1 MKYLYAKKVIALSV
15 LLLTAISTM
24 ALSIKGTVVDD
35 TKVPLPGV
43 NVVIKGTTQG
53 AVTDLDGNFEIREVK
68 AGDYTIVV
76 TFIGFQ
82 TKELMVSVPAT
93 GTMAP
98 LNISLASKTEMLDE
112 FIVVGYGV
120 QRKREVTGSIAKVSG
135 KEIAELPVPSFESAL
150 QGQAAGVSVTTG
162 SGLAGSASLVR
173 IRGIASISAGGDPL
187 YVVDGIPII
196 SDNFIGG
203 NSGGMNTN
211 PLAAINPE
219 DIESIEILKDA
230 ASTGI
235 YGSRGS
241 NGVILITT
249 KSAKKDGLTFNF
261 KTRLGFSNPTARP
274 NMLNNTNYLQLVQ
287 EAYENDGGVG
297 QAPLQNTIPWESAQ
311 RTNTDWVDQTIG
323 TGFKQLYSL
332 SASYKKNK
340 LGAYASFSFDDNAS
354 YLVGNSY
361 DRLNGKLN
369 LDYKVNDKLILKGS
383 TNITRGVNHRV
394 NAAWSGGLG
403 AAMSTALPIYPVK
416 WDSTQVSNP
425 YTGEYTVNDNGD
437 TVAYANEGDYWI
449 ESGVGNNP
457 TAQREW
463 TDWRVTEIR
472 TINNLNFIYS
482 PTKKVTFNGRF
493 GYESMNW
500 REDQWTSN
508 KMNQTLDENPDLG
521 TANLKQ
527 TKLDNF
533 SSTLTGQY
541 NSTFKKIHKVGLLG
555 GIEHQFQQQ
564 EFITDKH
571 VYNTA
576 PAALDKYDAEDS
588 TIVAPGTNRVQKLAF
603 QSFFGRANYVYKGK
617 YIAQA
622 TARVDGSSRFGP
634 NNKYGFFP
642 SASVGWIVSEEKF
655 LKGNK
660 VFSFLKVK
668 ASWGITGNAN
678 IPGNLYQENWEAATN
693 TYNGSGY
700 LFQTQLPNPD
710 IKWETSHT
718 IDVGFELGLLED
730 RIVTEFSYY
739 NKRTKDVFMYLAV
752 PPSFGYT
759 NWWDNVGEILNWGVE
774 LNVTSHNLTKKL
786 KWDTKINLAYNY
798 NEIVSIGDYSPDAVS
813 GGTNDTRVVPGS
825 PVGTNYLVRF
835 SHVDKATGQPV
846 YLDINGE
853 ETYTWSPNDRVPV
866 GDILPDLVGGVTNMF
881 RYKQWDLSFLV
892 TFSIGNKIYD
902 SSSKR
907 QLGVVTD
914 WNMREEI
921 YDRWRKPGD
930 ETTYPILTQNT
941 ANYGSSTPWIN
952 TDMWLH
958 DGDYIRF
965 KNLSLGYSFGK
976 VAKDKI
982 DNLKVQFSMTN
993 FLTFTKFQ
1001 GLDPEIARDFADNA
1015 DRNMSGNITY
1025 LTPPQE
1031 KTFNF
1036 TISAS
1041 F

>member
-1 MKYLYAKKVIALSV
+1 MKHFYGIKAILTSFLMLVSV
-15 LLLTAISTM
+15 VTM
-24 ALSIKGTVVDD
+24 AQSIKGTIVDD
-35 TKVPLPGV
+35 TKTSLPGV
-43 NVVIKGTTQG
+43 NVKIKGTTQG
-53 AVTDLDGNFEIREVK
+53 AVTNLDGKFEITKVEP
-68 AGDYTIVV
+68 GTYTLEI
-76 TFIGFQ
+76 TFIGFNTIEQ
-82 TKELMVSVPAT
+82 QVTVVANQETTPVNVTLLP
-93 GTMAP
+93 
-98 LNISLASKTEMLDE
+98 KTEELDE
-112 FIVVGYGV
+112 FVVVGYGV
-120 QRKREVTGSIAKVSG
+120 QRKREVTGAIATVKG
-135 KEIAELPVPSFESAL
+135 KEIAALPVPSFESAL

-249 KSAKKDGLTFNF
+249 KSAKKNGLYFNF
-261 KTRLGFSNPTARP
+261 KTRLGISNPTARP
-274 NMLNNTNYLQLVQ
+274 NMLNNEEYMQLYQ

-297 QAPLQNTIPWESAQ
+297 RAPLKNSIPWEAAQ

-340 LGAYASFSFDDNAS
+340 LGAYASFSYDDNAS

-361 DRLNGKLN
+361 DRMSGKLN
-369 LDYKVNDKLILKGS
+369 LDYKINDKWNIKGS

-416 WDSTQVSNP
+416 WDSNQIANP
-425 YTGEYTVNDNGD
+425 YTGEFEINAAGD
-437 TVAYANEGDYWI
+437 TVPYAKDGDYWI
-449 ESGVGNNP
+449 EGGVGNNP

-463 TDWRVTEIR
+463 TDWRVTELR
-472 TINNLNFIYS
+472 TINNLNVIFA
-482 PTKKVTFNGRF
+482 PTKQFTFNLRA

-508 KMNQTLDENPDLG
+508 LMNPTLTEDPSLG
-521 TANLKQ
+521 TANRKE

-541 NSTFKKIHKVGLLG
+541 NKVIKANHKLGVLG
-555 GIEHQFQQQ
+555 GIEYQQQ
-564 EFITDKH
+564 QQLFRTDKH

-576 PAALDKYDAEDS
+576 PAALDKYDAHDS
-588 TIVAPGTNRVQKLAF
+588 TIVAPGVNRTERVAF
-603 QSFFGRANYVYKGK
+603 QSFFGRVNYVFKGK
-617 YIAQA
+617 YIVQG

-634 NNKYGFFP
+634 KNKYGFFP

-655 LKGNK
+655 LKNNK
-660 VFSFLKVK
+660 TISYLKLK
-668 ASWGITGNAN
+668 ASWGTTGNAN
-678 IPGNLYQENWEAATN
+678 IPPNLYQENWQASTN
-693 TYNGSGY
+693 TYNGQEY
-700 LFQTQLPNPD
+700 LYQTQLPNEN
-710 IKWETSHT
+710 IKWETSKT
-718 IDVGFELGLLED
+718 IDLGFEMGFLED
-730 RIVTEFSYY
+730 RITTEFSYY
-739 NKRTKDVFMYLAV
+739 NKRTKDVFMYLSV

-774 LNVTSHNLTKKL
+774 LNITSHNLVKKF
-786 KWDTKINLAYNY
+786 KWDTRLNLAYNY

-825 PVGTNYLVRF
+825 PVGTNFLVRF
-835 SHVDKATGQPV
+835 SHVEKETGKPV

-853 ETYTWSPNDRVPV
+853 ETYTWSPADRVPV
-866 GDILPDLVGGVTNMF
+866 GDILPDLVGGMTNSFM
-881 RYKQWDLSFLV
+881 YGKWDMSFLV

-914 WNMREEI
+914 WNMRKEL

-941 ANYGSSTPWIN
+941 ENYGSSTPWIN

-958 DGDYIRF
+958 DGDYLRF

-976 VAKDKI
+976 VANDKI
-982 DNLKVQFSMTN
+982 SNLRLQFSMTN

-1031 KTFNF
+1031 RTYNL
-1036 TISAS
+1036 TVSVS

>member
-1 MKYLYAKKVIALSV
+1 MKHLYFKKA
-15 LLLTAISTM
+15 LLTFTFLMTTVALM
-24 ALSIKGTVVDD
+24 AATITGTIVDD
-35 TKVPLPGV
+35 AKAPLPGV
-43 NVVIKGTTQG
+43 NVKIQGTTQG
-53 AVTDLDGNFEIREVK
+53 GTTNMDGVFKITNVEP
-68 AGDYTIVV
+68 GDYTLEA
-76 TFIGFQ
+76 TFIGFE
-82 TKELMVSVPAT
+82 TKLVSVSVPKT
-93 GTMAP
+93 GDPVVLKITLSP
-98 LNISLASKTEMLDE
+98 KSEILDE
-112 FIVVGYGV
+112 FVVVGYGV
-120 QRKREVTGSIAKVSG
+120 QRKREVTGSIAKVEG
-135 KEIAELPVPSFESAL
+135 KEIAELPVPSFEAAL

-249 KSAKKDGLTFNF
+249 KSAKGDGLVFNF
-261 KTRLGFSNPTARP
+261 KTRLGFSNPTAKP
-274 NMLNNTNYLQLVQ
+274 NMLGSSDYLQLYQ

-297 QAPLQNTIPWESAQ
+297 QAPLKNSIPWESAQ
-311 RTNTDWVDQTIG
+311 RTNTNWVDETVG

-332 SASYKKNK
+332 GVSYRKNK
-340 LGAYASFSFDDNAS
+340 LGVYGSFGWDDNAS
-354 YLVGNSY
+354 YLKGNSY
-361 DRLNGKLN
+361 DRLSGKLS
-369 LDYKVNDKLILKGS
+369 LDYKASDKLTIKGS
-383 TNITRGVNHRV
+383 TNVTRGVNHRV

-425 YTGEYTVNDNGD
+425 YTGDFEVNDQGD
-437 TVAYANEGDYWI
+437 TIPYANSGDYWI
-449 ESGVGNNP
+449 EAGVGNNP
-457 TAQREW
+457 TAQSEW
-463 TDWRVTEIR
+463 TDWRVTELR
-472 TINNLNFIYS
+472 TINNLNLIYS
-482 PTKKVTFNGRF
+482 PTKNITVNGRF
-493 GYESMNW
+493 GYETMNW
-500 REDQWTSN
+500 RDDQWTSN
-508 KMNQTLDENPDLG
+508 RMNPTLDENPELG
-521 TANLKQ
+521 TANLLQ
-527 TKLDNF
+527 NKLDNI
-533 SSTLTGQY
+533 STTLTAQY
-541 NSTFKKIHKVGLLG
+541 NKTINLKHKLG
-555 GIEHQFQQQ
+555 VLAGGEYQYQQQ
-564 EFITDKH
+564 KFITDKH

-576 PAALDKYDAEDS
+576 PAALDKYDAHDS
-588 TIVAPGTNRVQKLAF
+588 TIVAPGTNRTQKLAF
-603 QSFFGRANYVYKGK
+603 QSFFGRVNYVFKGK
-617 YIAQA
+617 YIVQG
-622 TARVDGSSRFGP
+622 TARMDGSSRFGP

-642 SASVGWIVSEEKF
+642 SASIGWIVSEESF
-655 LKGNK
+655 LKGNST
-660 VFSFLKVK
+660 FSYLKLK
-668 ASWGITGNAN
+668 ASWGTTGNAN
-678 IPGNLYQENWEAATN
+678 IPGNLYQENWESASN
-693 TYNGSGY
+693 TYNGQGY
-700 LFQTQLPNPD
+700 LYQTQLPNPD

-718 IDVGFELGLLED
+718 IDIGFELGLLED
-730 RIVTEFSYY
+730 RIVTEFAYY

-759 NWWDNVGEILNWGVE
+759 NWWDNVGEIVNWGVE
-774 LNVTSHNLTKKL
+774 FNLTSHNLVKEF
-786 KWDTKINLAYNY
+786 KWDTKLNLAYNY

-813 GGTNDTRVVPGS
+813 GGTNDTRIVPGS

-835 SHVDKATGQPV
+835 SHVDKSTGQPV

-853 ETYTWSPNDRVPV
+853 ETYTWSPADRVPV
-866 GDILPDLVGGVTNMF
+866 GDILPDLVGGITNMF
-881 RYKQWDLSFLV
+881 KYKQWDLSFLV

-914 WNMREEI
+914 WNMREEL

-958 DGDYIRF
+958 DGDYMRF
-965 KNLSLGYSFGK
+965 KNLAIGYAFGN
-976 VAKDKI
+976 VAK
-982 DNLKVQFSMTN
+982 NKVQNLRLQFAMTN

-1031 KTFNF
+1031 KSYSL
-1036 TISAS
+1036 TISAT